1 MAMKRYAWEPRRQ
14 FADRGEDLARLESW
28 WASGTRD
35 AMVLLGRRRV
45 GKSWLFRRFAHG
57 KPAVLL
63 VADERLP
70 TTQMGRFAAQLEP
83 ELGFRP
89 ALHDLRTLVEL
100 LYRLGR
106 ERKILAVIDEFPYLL
121 PEGAARRRI
130 LTEMQAAMEEERE
143 QSQTKLL
150 LCGSLIGQMDSLLS
164 SQSPLHGRLQSLD
177 IWPMTFAEARTLS
190 ERTDSSEQRVA
201 RYAITGGM
209 ARYLAELGKGRDLRG
224 LVCERVLDRRGPL
237 FDDPRGVLEQELRS
251 PATYFSILEELADHP
266 AQLEHLTRALSLDSK
281 RLSPYLET
289 LQRMR
294 LVSASL
300 PVGAPQQARSRRYSI
315 GDGFIR
321 FWFRFVF
328 PNQEGLQSGLRPE
341 DVWDADVEPFLAD
354 FVAPAFEALCVRY
367 TRLTHG
373 ATASRVGSWWGRA
386 LNRQRRLGAR
396 FSEEI
401 DVAAAQRKTLRVVG
415 ECKWTTEPMP
425 KAVLVQLREFKIP
438 AVAEEN
444 RLKVARDGPQVL
456 LFSRSGFRRDL
467 KAAVQDDPRVTLVEL
482 DELVAGVGS

>member
-1 MAMKRYAWEPRRQ
+1 MKSYTWEPRRQ
-14 FADRGEDLARLESW
+14 FANRVEDLARLESW

-35 AMVLLGRRRV
+35 AMALLGRRRV

-57 KPAVLL
+57 KPAIVL

-70 TTQMGRFAAQLEP
+70 TTQMSRFAAQLEP
-83 ELGFRP
+83 ELGVRP
-89 ALHDLRTLVEL
+89 ELADPRTLIEV

-106 ERKILAVIDEFPYLL
+106 ERRVLVVIDEFPYLL

-130 LTEMQAAMEEERE
+130 LTEVQAVMEEERE

-150 LCGSLIGQMDSLLS
+150 LCGSLIGQMESLLGR
-164 SQSPLHGRLQSLD
+164 QSPLHGRLQSLD
-177 IWPMTFAEARTLS
+177 VWPMTFAEAKALS
-190 ERTDSSEQRVA
+190 DRSDSPARRIT

-209 ARYLAELGKGRDLRG
+209 ARHLAELGKGADLRG

-237 FDDPRGVLEQELRS
+237 FNDPRGVLEQELRS

-266 AQLEHLTRALSLDSK
+266 AQIEHLTRALAMDSK
-281 RLSPYLET
+281 HLSPYLET
-289 LQRMR
+289 LRRMR

-300 PVGAPQQARSRRYSI
+300 PVGAPGHARSRRYSI
-315 GDGFIR
+315 SDGFIR

-328 PNQEGLQSGLRPE
+328 PHQEGLQSGLRPE
-341 DVWDADVEPFLAD
+341 DVWDAEVEPFLAD
-354 FVAPAFEALCVRY
+354 FVAPAFEDLCIRY
-367 TRLTHG
+367 ARLIHG

-396 FSEEI
+396 FTEEI

-415 ECKWTTEPMP
+415 ECKWRTGAMP
-425 KAVLVQLREFKIP
+425 KAVLDELREFKIP
-438 AVAEEN
+438 AVAEEQ
-444 RLKVARDGPQVL
+444 RLRVTRDGPQVL

-467 KAAVQDDPRVTLVEL
+467 KAAAEDDPRVTLVEL
-482 DELVAGVGS
+482 DELVARVGG